1 MPLDNTVE
9 IIKNI
14 LGLMG
19 LRFDSV
25 EKVEDSK
32 SNYFKYLIKT
42 EESGVLIGP
51 NGANLDALN
60 YLVRKI
66 ASKQN
71 DDETSAQFSIDV
83 NGYHDKA
90 LESLKTKAKIMSDRA
105 KSFKIDV
112 ELDPMSSY
120 ERMIVH
126 SHLEGIPEIKT
137 ESIGEGSSRRVVIKY
152 IGAVSNPEK
161 FI

>member
-1 MPLDNTVE
+1 
-9 IIKNI
+9 
-14 LGLMG
+14 
-19 LRFDSV
+19 
-25 EKVEDSK
+25 
-32 SNYFKYLIKT
+32 
-42 EESGVLIGP
+42 
-51 NGANLDALN
+51 
-60 YLVRKI
+60 
-66 ASKQN
+66 
-71 DDETSAQFSIDV
+71 
-83 NGYHDKA
+83 
-90 LESLKTKAKIMSDRA
+90 MSDRA

-126 SHLEGIPEIKT
+126 SYLEGVPEIKT